1 MRVAASRLTAVLAAA
16 GTVSGCW
23 LSSGDRDVARDPT
36 SATLSPDVG
45 TATGT
50 DPAPVAG
57 AAGGGDS
64 YFPSYGNGG
73 YEVTH
78 YRLQLG
84 YDPDSDRLTASAT
97 IDARARQALRAF
109 NLDLVG
115 LSIRSITVDGSPAR
129 WRRTR
134 HELTVTPAE
143 PLGSGTKFRTVVR
156 YSGRPERGF
165 RTTDDG
171 ALAAGQPEAAAFWF
185 PVNDHPTDKATYT
198 FVVTVPSGLVAVA
211 NGELASHR
219 GNTWTWT
226 ATAPMAS
233 YLTTVAIGDFDLRS
247 YRTSSGL
254 RMWDAVDRRIG
265 TIADRS
271 LARQGR
277 IIDFLAGR
285 FGRYPFD
292 TGGAIVDNHPLGFA
306 LETQT
311 RPVYESRFFGGG
323 DPGEELILVH
333 EIAHQW
339 FGDSVSVS
347 RWRDIVINE
356 GFATYAEWLWM
367 EEAGYATADQA
378 FDFFYRGLPADNR
391 FWSLRVADPGP
402 DELFNV
408 AVYWRGAMTLHQ
420 LREEVGDAAFF
431 DILRRWA
438 AVKAGGNGTL
448 DEFVELAEQVS
459 GQQPDK
465 LFRDWL
471 RTTGKPDAS
480 LSSGG
485 EPLTDLGR
493 LILEQRAYGLID
505 G

>member
-1 MRVAASRLTAVLAAA
+1 MRVVAIRLIAALAAA
-16 GTVSGCW
+16 GTVSGCL
-23 LSSGDRDVARDPT
+23 LSADDRNAARDLA
-36 SATLSPDVG
+36 SATASPGVG

-50 DPAPVAG
+50 DRAPVAG
-57 AAGGGDS
+57 APGAGDP
-64 YFPSYGNGG
+64 YFPTYGNGG
-73 YEVTH
+73 YDAAH
-78 YRLQLG
+78 YRLQVR
-84 YDPDSDRLTASAT
+84 YHPDSDRLTATAT
-97 IDARARQALRAF
+97 IDARAGQALRTF
-109 NLDLVG
+109 NLDFVG
-115 LSIRSITVDGSPAR
+115 LSIRSITVDGSVAR

-134 HELTVTPAE
+134 HELSVTPAE

-165 RTTDDG
+165 RATDDG
-171 ALAAGQPEAAAFWF
+171 AVAAGQPEAAAYWF

-198 FVVTVPSGLVAVA
+198 FVVTVPDGLVAIA

-226 ATAPMAS
+226 ATTPMAS

-254 RMWDAVDRRIG
+254 RMWDAVDRSIG

-271 LARQGR
+271 LSRQGR
-277 IIDFLAGR
+277 IIDFLASR

-339 FGDSVSVS
+339 FGDSVSLS
-347 RWRDIVINE
+347 RWRDIVLNE

-378 FDFFYRGLPADNR
+378 FDFFYGGLPADNR
-391 FWSLRVADPGP
+391 FWSLRIADPGP
-402 DELFNV
+402 KELFNV

-420 LREEVGDAAFF
+420 LRREVGDAAFF
-431 DILRRWA
+431 AILKRWA
-438 AVKAGGNGTL
+438 AEKAGGNGTL
-448 DEFVELAEQVS
+448 DEFIEVAEQVS
-459 GQQPDK
+459 GQHLDK

-471 RTTGKPDAS
+471 RTTGKPEAPPTRV
-480 LSSGG
+480 
-485 EPLTDLGR
+485 EPLTDVGR
-493 LILEQRAYGLID
+493 SILKQRAFGLID

>member
-36 SATLSPDVG
+36 SATLSADVG

-50 DPAPVAG
+50 APAPVAG

-97 IDARARQALRAF
+97 IDARAGQALRAF